1 MKVDSMRNVDYFAG
15 VPLCFAGTVIRKLFF
30 FLRAPRTNPT
40 PRNILLIE
48 LSEMGSTILADP
60 AMQMLKRDLK
70 ANIFFTIFK
79 KNRPSLEL
87 LNTVP
92 RENIFTIDDSSL
104 PGLAADAVSFLFW
117 TRRNRIDT
125 VIDMELFSRF
135 TALLTG
141 FSGARCTVGF
151 HAFHNEGL
159 YRGDFLTHKVIYNP
173 HLHMSKN
180 FIALANALK
189 NDAKEFPMSK
199 TFISDEEVRM
209 QKVTIGEPVRE
220 AMRRK
225 IREAC
230 PVYDAA
236 RHRIVLFN
244 ANASDLLPIRR
255 WPREYYISL
264 ARTILDLYPDVIIL
278 LTGGKSDHA
287 WLEAI
292 QAGAGS
298 ERCVNLAG
306 QTSLAELPALYAV
319 SVFMLSNDSGPPHFA
334 SVTDMPVFVFFGPET
349 PKLYA
354 PLGDAT
360 PIYAG
365 LACSPCVSAANH
377 RKTACTDNVCLK
389 VITPERVFDI
399 LRPMLDKIS
408 VDKKTN
414 IAPAPGESSREC
426 SVR

>member
-1 MKVDSMRNVDYFAG
+1 MNVDIMRKVDYFAG
-15 VPLCFAGTVIRKLFF
+15 LPLCFAGTVARRLFS
-30 FLRAPRTNPT
+30 LLSSRESDSP

-60 AMQMLKRDLK
+60 AMQILKRDLK
-70 ANIFFTIFK
+70 ANLFFAIFK
-79 KNRPSLEL
+79 KNRPSLGL

-92 RENIFTIDDSSL
+92 EENIFTIDDSSL
-104 PGLAADAVSFLFW
+104 LGLASDAVTFLFW

-135 TALLTG
+135 TALLAG
-141 FSGARCTVGF
+141 FAGARRTVGF

-159 YRGDFLTHKVIYNP
+159 YRGDFLTHKVAYNP

-180 FIALANALK
+180 FIALAKALK
-189 NDAKEFPMSK
+189 TGNGEVPMSK
-199 TFISDEEVRM
+199 TFISDEEIRLR
-209 QKVTIGEPVRE
+209 KVAVSGLARE

-225 IREAC
+225 IKTAC
-230 PVYDAA
+230 PGYSAL

-244 ANASDLLPIRR
+244 ANASELLPIRR
-255 WPREYYISL
+255 WPREHYIDL
-264 ARTILDLYPDVIIL
+264 ARTLLDRYPDVIIL
-278 LTGGKSDHA
+278 LTGGKEDHA

-292 QAGAGS
+292 QAGVGS
-298 ERCVNLAG
+298 GRCVNFAG
-306 QTSLAELPALYAV
+306 RTNFAELPALYAV
-319 SVFMLSNDSGPPHFA
+319 SAFMLSNDSGPPHFA

-354 PLGDAT
+354 PLGNAT

-377 RKTACTDNVCLK
+377 RKTACRDNICLK
-389 VITPERVFDI
+389 VIAPDQVLDL
-399 LRPMLDKIS
+399 LRPLLDGAA
-408 VDKKTN
+408 VDAVQGGRVN
-414 IAPAPGESSREC
+414 E
-426 SVR
+426 VQY